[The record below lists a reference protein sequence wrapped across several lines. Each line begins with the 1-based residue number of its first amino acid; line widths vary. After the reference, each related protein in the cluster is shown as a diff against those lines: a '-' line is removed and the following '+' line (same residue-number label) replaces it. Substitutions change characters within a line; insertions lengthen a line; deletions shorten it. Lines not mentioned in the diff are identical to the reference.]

1 MIKEMQNSNLYK
13 CKLCKTD
20 FVPRRT
26 GGSEKIYCS
35 KKCKDKF
42 HSFCKQY
49 SKKLLEND
57 YISVEQLI
65 NLDMKR

>member
-1 MIKEMQNSNLYK
+1 MQNSNLYK
-13 CKLCKTD
+13 CKLSKTD

-35 KKCKDKF
+35 KKCKNKF

-49 SKKLLEND
+49 SKKLLENN

-65 NLDMKR
+65 KLDMKR